1 MRLKLFLIGLA
12 ALIQF
17 GCSDTESG
25 NTSGTPQA
33 AGERQDSGVMALQNG
48 TSSRPMG
55 ESMH

>member
-1 MRLKLFLIGLA
+1 MNPKLFVIGLA
-12 ALIQF
+12 ALILI
-17 GCSDTESG
+17 GCSDSG

-33 AGERQDSGVMALQNG
+33 AAEGQDNGVMALQNG